1 MLNCRFWQYHNL
13 SKFKSNFAWFLKT
26 VKTRVGQIFTLQ
38 WFQTSTYSLLF
49 VIHSSL
55 PSHLNENLDS
65 QFLFINQ
72 IPTKILD
79 MISHIAYPIVST
91 LNVDQ
96 QYCILCV
103 GPTMYKSWFEKYV
116 AIWLTRPN
124 CWCLFHCEEPKKD
137 LPL

>member
-38 WFQTSTYSLLF
+38 WFQTVVFLFISYSFLF
-49 VIHSSL
+49 AKSFKRKL
-55 PSHLNENLDS
+55 

-72 IPTKILD
+72 IPIKILD
-79 MISHIAYPIVST
+79 MISHIAYHIVLT
-91 LNVDQ
+91 LNVDR

-103 GPTMYKSWFEKYV
+103 RPTMHKSWFEKYV

-124 CWCLFHCEEPKKD
+124 CWCLFHCEEPKKY